1 MAGNVSRRKG
11 NVRCVKLSGVTP
23 DSILR
28 EAIEN
33 AAFPGAVAWCA
44 RGENVMFHGAQ
55 GHLGLAPPFDKPAD
69 LNTIYDLASLTK
81 IYVLA
86 AALRCLRAH
95 QIALDTPLAHFLDGF
110 APSITLAHLMN
121 HSSGLDLHLQAL
133 TELPIE
139 QWLPQIRVAPI
150 TATPGERVL
159 YLCTN
164 YFLLGRALA
173 QIEGVP
179 LETIVEKYV
188 LKPANLRATF
198 APMVFANVA
207 PTETDGQGGT
217 FRGIVHDEAARA
229 FRAQT
234 GDCAG
239 NAGVFADARDVG
251 KFGQLWLDNFFHPAD
266 VAAVCARPLPE
277 ESGARGLGFQIDK
290 PFYMSDKAP
299 PNTWGHLGFTG
310 PSLVIHRATK
320 SVIVLLNNRVHPT
333 RNGPN
338 RMPWHRALA
347 AWSFSDVASVQR
359 MNSRLGG

>member
-1 MAGNVSRRKG
+1 M
-11 NVRCVKLSGVTP
+11 TP

-33 AAFPGAVAWCA
+33 AAFPGAVAFCA
-44 RGENVMFHGAQ
+44 RGDNVLFHGAQ
-55 GHLGLAPPFDKPAD
+55 GNLGIAPPFDKPA
-69 LNTIYDLASLTK
+69 NTATIYDLASLTK

-95 QIALDTPLAHFLDGF
+95 QIALDTPLANFLDGF
-110 APSITLAHLMN
+110 VPSITLSHLMN
-121 HSSGLDLHLQAL
+121 HSSGLELHLQTL
-133 TELPIE
+133 TDIPIE
-139 QWLPQIRVAPI
+139 QWLPAIAAAPV
-150 TATPGERVL
+150 TVTPGTRVL

-164 YFLLGRALA
+164 YFLLGHALIV
-173 QIEGVP
+173 IEGAP

-198 APMVFANVA
+198 APIDLSNVA
-207 PTETDGQGGT
+207 PTETDGQGGY

-239 NAGVFADARDVG
+239 NAGLFADASDVG
-251 KFGQLWLDNFFHPAD
+251 KFGQLWLGDFFHPAD
-266 VAAVCARPLPE
+266 VAAIAAHPLPE

-290 PFYMSDKAP
+290 PFYMSDSAP

-320 SVIVLLNNRVHPT
+320 NVIVLLNNRVHPT

-347 AWSFSDVASVQR
+347 AWSWEQ
-359 MNSRLGG
+359 N

>member
-1 MAGNVSRRKG
+1 M
-11 NVRCVKLSGVTP
+11 TP

-28 EAIEN
+28 EAIAN
-33 AAFPGAVAWCA
+33 AAFPGVVAWCA
-44 RGENVMFHGAQ
+44 RGDKVLYHGAQ
-55 GHLGLAPPFDKPAD
+55 GNLGIAPSFDKPTD

-81 IYVLA
+81 IYVTA

-95 QIALDTPLAHFLDGF
+95 QIALDTPLANFLDGF

-121 HSSGLDLHLQAL
+121 HSSGLELHLQTL
-133 TELPIE
+133 TDIPID
-139 QWLPQIRVAPI
+139 QWLPRIA
-150 TATPGERVL
+150 ATPPTCAPGTRVL

-173 QIEGVP
+173 QIEGAP
-179 LETIVEKYV
+179 LETIIEKYV

-198 APMVFANVA
+198 APIGLANVA
-207 PTETDGQGGT
+207 PTEMDGQGGY

-239 NAGVFADARDVG
+239 NAGLFADARDVG
-251 KFGQLWLDNFFHPAD
+251 KFGQLWLDDFFHPAD
-266 VAAVCARPLPE
+266 VAAIAAHPLPE
-277 ESGARGLGFQIDK
+277 ASGARGLGFQIDQA
-290 PFYMSDKAP
+290 FYMSDQAP
-299 PNTWGHLGFTG
+299 PDTWGHLGFTG

-338 RMPWHRALA
+338 RMKWHRALA
-347 AWSFSDVASVQR
+347 AWSFSDGGIR
-359 MNSRLGG
+359 NSSSE